1 MAISDTQKVDLLF
14 KKIGYGVAKTDVA
27 TSKSPANETVSSPLL
42 LRGENLWTQSDSIS
56 NVGTLPSSNV
66 LVSGSTTV
74 AIYRDS
80 LSSSVQTT
88 NDATAGTNRT
98 WKTGLTNWIG
108 PEFGSGYAVKVYT
121 GASLTAATASSGT
134 SLPVDGSGNNDSWY
148 FDYQSGVLNFADT
161 NVPSSIAAQVWVVG
175 ARYTGA
181 VGIATL
187 PALTVTGNISST
199 NGNVVLTNGSMYAT
213 NYYGTFQGTI
223 GGGTSISQSNVA
235 SYAAITN
242 LTNNQ
247 TYYLEFA
254 NVTAG
259 NSVTG
264 AVSTVN
270 VNPSTS
276 TISALAFA
284 GGSGAFTTLSAAG
297 VTQITNG
304 TNATS
309 TATGALQVSGG
320 AGIAGNLY
328 VGGITVISG
337 NVTIGGN
344 LTVSGNSLSIGAST
358 LSITDPIINLNTPT
372 DLTPLTSPTTS
383 DIGIKMHYYDTVDSA
398 AFLGRATDT
407 GYLEWYSRGT
417 DTANVF
423 VGTVYGTIKPGAL
436 VLANAKVLG
445 GGLTANTGALQ
456 VWGDGSVNGNL
467 YVGGIFTTG
476 SINATPIG
484 NATASTGNFTTL
496 NATSGLTA
504 STVQAATIGNAGANA
519 QLGFITATT
528 LNAATIGN
536 ASAAHV
542 GSTVTLTGLVTA
554 ATVNAATIGNAS
566 AVLAGATATL
576 TGLVTAATVNA
587 ATIGNTGAALTGATL
602 STSSTITASGNIVAQ
617 SGTASTTTTTGAL
630 VVNGGAG
637 ITGALNI
644 GGNETI
650 SGNLAVDGG
659 QVTLYDSIID
669 LHTYGNLAAWAT
681 DDGKDIGVRMHYY
694 NGADKLAFFGL
705 ENSSKT
711 LQFIIDA
718 TEVAGNVTGTYGN
731 LQTGSVVVSNT
742 TAATGTTIGT
752 AGALYVAGGAGI
764 AGALYAGSIQNTPIG
779 STTASTGNFTTLNA
793 TTSLTTATVNAATI
807 GNASAAHVGSTVTLT
822 GLVTAATVN
831 AATIGNASA
840 VLAGA
845 TATLTGLVTA
855 ATVNAAT
862 IGNTG
867 AALTGATL
875 STSSTITAS
884 GNIVAQSG
892 TASTTTTTG
901 ALVVNGGAGITGALN
916 IGGNETISGNLAV
929 DGGQVT
935 LYDSIID
942 LHTYGNLAAWA
953 TDDGKDIG
961 VRMHYYNGADKLA
974 FFGLENSSKTLQF
987 IIDATEVAGNVTG
1000 TYGNLQTGSVVVS
1013 NTTAATGTTIGTA
1026 GALYVAGGAGIAGAL
1041 YAGSIQNTPIGS
1053 TTASTGNFTTL
1064 NATTSLTTATV
1075 NAATI
1080 GNASASHVGSTV
1092 TITGLVTAATV
1103 NAATI
1108 GNASAVLAGAT
1119 ATLTGLV
1126 TAATVNAA
1134 TIGNTGATFSGS
1146 TGTFVGNISAG
1157 NLTTSGSNGNISGV
1171 NTVFATLFSGSG
1183 ASLTNLPASQVA
1195 GTVTTANV
1203 SMYDNFTNTST
1214 NATFYPSFFDKL
1226 TGNGS
1231 QFTSST
1237 LSYNPSTGALTAT
1250 SFNGVGTF
1258 STATT
1263 SSTFIS
1269 GGNVVITSGVDAV
1282 SPTTG
1287 ALLLTGSGGASV
1299 GGNLYVA
1306 KDLYV
1311 GAGAFNTT
1319 LTTPTIFAVD
1329 QGSSYAQGAILNSS
1343 NTGSA
1348 DWIAYGNNYPG
1359 ASNDHGWVDIGF
1371 TGDAFSDPNYS
1382 ITKRNDAYLFGSGAN
1397 ATVGGNLVLS
1407 TDYTGSFN
1415 DIVLG
1420 VGSFYA
1426 NSEVAR
1432 FHGNTSN
1439 SGTFIIKLPTNASP
1453 AANTGALQVW
1463 GGASF
1468 SSNVYH
1474 GGGTILNGSKTAG
1487 FDTIVKGNRDD
1498 TLIWARPNATYDAVI
1513 LGNSATAATVVNGA
1527 KLQINTS
1534 DSILLPV
1541 GTNAQRPSASGL
1553 GTDTAGMLR
1562 YSTTAGSI
1570 EWYNGS
1576 AWTGASSSFTV
1587 IADEQ
1592 FNGTGSQTI
1601 FTLSTSQT
1609 TNSCIVSINGVVQI
1623 PTLAYAVTSGTTLT
1637 FTEAPAS
1644 GDVIDVRKLTT
1655 TQTVTGITSTNGYMQ
1670 FAVDNYGA
1678 YVYTGTASTAAT
1690 TFWSNTGAEVNAVGN
1705 VTTSSIGDATLD
1717 SFFAN
1722 TYSSAE
1728 YTVTATLSGTTV
1740 REMAKI
1746 LIVHNG
1752 TTASRVVYGVVSTA
1766 GNALVSYSANIV
1778 NGSATLYGTPT
1789 NANTV
1794 LRIRKNYQAI

>member
-344 LTVSGNSLSIGAST
+344 LTVSGNSVSIGAST

-807 GNASAAHVGSTVTLT
+807 GNASA
-822 GLVTAATVN
+822 
-831 AATIGNASA
+831 
-840 VLAGA
+840 
-845 TATLTGLVTA
+845 
-855 ATVNAAT
+855 
-862 IGNTG
+862 
-867 AALTGATL
+867 
-875 STSSTITAS
+875 
-884 GNIVAQSG
+884 
-892 TASTTTTTG
+892 
-901 ALVVNGGAGITGALN
+901 
-916 IGGNETISGNLAV
+916 
-929 DGGQVT
+929 
-935 LYDSIID
+935 
-942 LHTYGNLAAWA
+942 
-953 TDDGKDIG
+953 
-961 VRMHYYNGADKLA
+961 
-974 FFGLENSSKTLQF
+974 
-987 IIDATEVAGNVTG
+987 
-1000 TYGNLQTGSVVVS
+1000 
-1013 NTTAATGTTIGTA
+1013 
-1026 GALYVAGGAGIAGAL
+1026 
-1041 YAGSIQNTPIGS
+1041 
-1053 TTASTGNFTTL
+1053 
-1064 NATTSLTTATV
+1064 
-1075 NAATI
+1075 
-1080 GNASASHVGSTV
+1080 SHVGSTV

-1195 GTVTTANV
+1195 GTVTTTNV